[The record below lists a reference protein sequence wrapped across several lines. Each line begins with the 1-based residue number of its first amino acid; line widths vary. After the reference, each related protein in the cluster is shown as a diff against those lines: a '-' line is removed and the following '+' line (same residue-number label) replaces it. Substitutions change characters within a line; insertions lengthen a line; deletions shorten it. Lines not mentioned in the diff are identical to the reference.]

1 MESMYGI
8 GVTNRYALFLSEEDP
23 LEKLKAKEKA
33 KEEKKKKQAGVEKE
47 NKGVKTPPVK
57 KPVAKVTNG
66 IKDNQ
71 NVKPETQPKEDA
83 AAKPKKVEKV
93 KFNDEKKP
101 QPDSPKDNETD
112 NSG

>member
-1 MESMYGI
+1 MYGI

-71 NVKPETQPKEDA
+71 NVKPETQPKEGKITEEVYEPCA
-83 AAKPKKVEKV
+83 WSELH
-93 KFNDEKKP
+93 NI
-101 QPDSPKDNETD
+101 STR
-112 NSG
+112 

>member
-1 MESMYGI
+1 LVQG
-8 GVTNRYALFLSEEDP
+8 LF
-23 LEKLKAKEKA
+23 KL
-33 KEEKKKKQAGVEKE
+33 
-47 NKGVKTPPVK
+47 
-57 KPVAKVTNG
+57 
-66 IKDNQ
+66 ILFIS
-71 NVKPETQPKEDA
+71 DA